1 MNLCSSVLKFFAAI
15 YLMALLREQLWNQL
29 QRREIAPVY
38 LLFGAETYL
47 RDLGAKTI
55 ADYAFAEGDFRD
67 FNDTSFSLNTE
78 DNLKRALAVAEQMPM
93 MATRRVIRI
102 ADIRISAT
110 GHRDTITDQHEA
122 ILTAYLSNPSPT
134 SVVLF
139 IADELNGVRKMSKLL
154 KEKTTAVEFK
164 PLDDLELRKWAG
176 DEFKKSG
183 AAIDASALNQFLGRI
198 GPDVRRLTNEIN
210 KLATAA
216 LPGGVITG
224 ELVEMLVPN
233 TRELSNF
240 AFTDHLIAGR
250 KPQALAALRKT
261 LDDGAEPLAL
271 LGSIAYN
278 YRRLLTAKEMMS
290 RGVDRREVAS
300 AVKLFGRG
308 QDDFLAAARR
318 FEMSKLVSAIH
329 SLAKTD
335 LAIKTSKGGGGPAGS
350 RMQIEMLV
358 CELANANS

>member
-1 MNLCSSVLKFFAAI
+1 MVLSRDELK
-15 YLMALLREQLWNQL
+15 NQL
-29 QRREIAPVY
+29 RRREIAPVY

-47 RDLGAKTI
+47 RDVAAKTI
-55 ADYAFAEGDFRD
+55 ADFAFAEGDFRD

-102 ADIRISAT
+102 TDIRISAT
-110 GHRDTITDQHEA
+110 GHRDTITDEHEA
-122 ILTAYLSNPSPT
+122 TLNAYLSNPSPM

-139 IADELNGVRKMSKLL
+139 IADDLNGVRKISKLL
-154 KEKTTAVEFK
+154 KENTTAVEFK
-164 PLDDLELRKWAG
+164 PLDDLELRTWAS
-176 DEFKKSG
+176 DECKKLS
-183 AAIDASALNQFLGRI
+183 ATIDPVALNHFIARI

-233 TRELSNF
+233 TREISNF
-240 AFTDHLIAGR
+240 VFTDHLIAGR
-250 KPQALAALRKT
+250 RPQALAALRKT

-300 AVKLFGRG
+300 AIKLFGRG

-318 FEMSKLVSAIH
+318 VDIAKLVSAIH

-335 LAIKTSKGGGGPAGS
+335 LAIKTSKGGGGPVGA

-358 CELANANS
+358 CDLAALGS

>member
-1 MNLCSSVLKFFAAI
+1 MVLSRED
-15 YLMALLREQLWNQL
+15 LRNQL
-29 QRREIAPVY
+29 KRREIAPVY

-47 RDLGAKTI
+47 RDLAAKTI
-55 ADYAFAEGDFRD
+55 AEYAFAAGDFRD
-67 FNDTSFSLNTE
+67 FNDTSFSLNIE
-78 DNLKRALAVAEQMPM
+78 DNLKRALDVAEQLPM
-93 MATRRVIRI
+93 MASRRVVRI
-102 ADIRISAT
+102 TDIRISAT
-110 GHRDTITDQHEA
+110 GYRDTITDQHES
-122 ILTAYLSNPSPT
+122 ILTAYLSDPSPA

-139 IADELNGVRKMSKLL
+139 IADDLNGVRKMSKLL
-154 KEKTTAVEFK
+154 KENSTAVEFK
-164 PLDDLELRKWAG
+164 ALADAELLDWARNK
-176 DEFKKSG
+176 FKDAG
-183 AAIDASALNQFLGRI
+183 AEIDISTMNQFIGRI

-216 LPGGVITG
+216 LPDTVIKA

-233 TRELSNF
+233 THELSNF

-250 KPQALAALRKT
+250 RPHALAALRKT

-271 LGSIAYN
+271 LGLIAYN
-278 YRRLLTAKEMMS
+278 YRRLLIAKEMMS
-290 RGVDRREVAS
+290 RGVDRREIAT

-318 FEMSKLVSAIH
+318 ADLAKLVSAVH

-335 LAIKTSKGGGGPAGS
+335 LAIKTSKGGSGPVGA

-358 CELANANS
+358 CELAAAGS

>member
-1 MNLCSSVLKFFAAI
+1 MVFSRAD
-15 YLMALLREQLWNQL
+15 LRSQL

-47 RDLGAKTI
+47 RDVAAKTI
-55 ADYAFAEGDFRD
+55 AERAFAEGDFRD

-102 ADIRISAT
+102 TDVRISAT

-122 ILTAYLSNPSPT
+122 TLVAYLSNPAPT

-139 IADELNGVRKMSKLL
+139 IADDLNGVRKIAKLL
-154 KEKTTAVEFK
+154 KENTTAVEFK
-164 PLDDLELRKWAG
+164 PLDDTELRTWAS
-176 DEFKKSG
+176 DECKKAG
-183 AAIDASALNQFLGRI
+183 ATIDPVALNQFIARI

-216 LPGGVITG
+216 LPGGAITG
-224 ELVEMLVPN
+224 ELVEELVPN
-233 TRELSNF
+233 TREISNF

-250 KPQALAALRKT
+250 RPQALAALRKT

-318 FEMSKLVSAIH
+318 ADIAKLISAIH

-335 LAIKTSKGGGGPAGS
+335 LAIKTSKGGGGPVGAS
-350 RMQIEMLV
+350 MQIEMLV
-358 CELANANS
+358 CSLAALDS

>member
-1 MNLCSSVLKFFAAI
+1 M
-15 YLMALLREQLWNQL
+15 
-29 QRREIAPVY
+29 Y

-47 RDLGAKTI
+47 RDLAVKTI
-55 ADYAFAEGDFRD
+55 TNLAFADGDFRD
-67 FNDTSFSLNTE
+67 FNDTTFSLNTQ
-78 DNLKRALAVAEQMPM
+78 DNLTRALAVAEQLPM
-93 MATRRVIRI
+93 MATRRVVRVT
-102 ADIRISAT
+102 DIRISAT
-110 GHRDTITDQHEA
+110 GYRDTITEEHESA
-122 ILTAYLSNPSPT
+122 LTAYLANPSPT
-134 SVVLF
+134 SVVLL

-154 KEKTTAVEFK
+154 KDNATTVEFK
-164 PLDDLELRKWAG
+164 SLADAELLDWAR
-176 DEFKKSG
+176 DEIKKAG
-183 AAIDASALNQFLGRI
+183 AEIDKITLNQFIARV
-198 GPDVRRLTNEIN
+198 GPDVRHLTNEIN

-224 ELVEMLVPN
+224 KLVDTLVPN

-240 AFTDHLIAGR
+240 AFTDDLIAGR
-250 KPQALAALRKT
+250 RSQALTSLRKI

-308 QDDFLAAARR
+308 QDEFLAAARR
-318 FEMSKLVSAIH
+318 SDTDKLVSAIQ
-329 SLAKTD
+329 SLAKAD
-335 LAIKTSKGGGGPAGS
+335 VAIKTSKGGGGPMGA

-358 CELANANS
+358 CELAAT